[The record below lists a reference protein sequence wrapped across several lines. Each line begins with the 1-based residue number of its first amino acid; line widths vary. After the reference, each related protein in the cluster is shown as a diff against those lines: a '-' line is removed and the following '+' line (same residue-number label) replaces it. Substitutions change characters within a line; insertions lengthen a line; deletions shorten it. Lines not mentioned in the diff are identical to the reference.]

1 MILTLLRQ
9 RRRRWLRARP
19 FPKKW
24 LTLIQRHVVFFHR
37 LSASDRAE
45 LLGHIQVFL
54 AEKRF
59 EGCGGFAITDEVR
72 VTIAAQAC
80 LLLLHR
86 KTDYFPGLLTI
97 LVYPLSYMVEEK
109 RQIGE
114 HLWEEGTVSR
124 LGETG
129 RRMGSLVLSWGAVKH
144 GAADPSDGKNV
155 VLHEFAHQLDFEN
168 DAADGVPGLATREQQ
183 LAWAAVM
190 RAEFASLRAA
200 DESGIPTL
208 LDTYGATD
216 PAEFFAVSV
225 EAFFEQPHALRAHH
239 PKLYAELRTYF
250 QQDPVEFSAE
260 QYRLGLIATRA
271 APSATRICPSTL
283 GNDMRRLLRLRDD
296 SKIWL
301 RRFPAL
307 RITLLR
313 LLVGDR
319 AGDDNVLSWQ
329 PVDRRSHLV
338 LRSQLQ

>member
-1 MILTLLRQ
+1 
-9 RRRRWLRARP
+9 
-19 FPKKW
+19 
-24 LTLIQRHVVFFHR
+24 
-37 LSASDRAE
+37 
-45 LLGHIQVFL
+45 
-54 AEKRF
+54 
-59 EGCGGFAITDEVR
+59 
-72 VTIAAQAC
+72 
-80 LLLLHR
+80 
-86 KTDYFPGLLTI
+86 
-97 LVYPLSYMVEEK
+97 MVEEK

-114 HLWEEGTVSR
+114 HVWEEGTVSR

-239 PKLYAELRTYF
+239 PKLYAELRKYF

-260 QYRLGLIATRA
+260 QYRLGADQRQRA
-271 APSATRICPSTL
+271 APSLPQVWPRIAANTL
-283 GNDMRRLLRLRDD
+283 LRLLRLRND
-296 SKIWL
+296 SKIRLW
-301 RRFPAL
+301 RFPAL
-307 RITLLR
+307 RIPPLR

-319 AGDDNVLSWQ
+319 ARDDNVLSWQ